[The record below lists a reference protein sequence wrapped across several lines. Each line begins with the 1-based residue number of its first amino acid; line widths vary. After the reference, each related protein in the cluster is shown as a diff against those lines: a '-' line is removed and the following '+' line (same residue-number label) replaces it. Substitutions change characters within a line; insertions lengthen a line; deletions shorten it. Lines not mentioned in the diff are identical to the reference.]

1 MWYYINMGNRILFLP
16 IIGTTTFFILLLLFT
31 RLFGPIPFSV
41 NSITTQKSDT
51 FQVSGDGM
59 VEVKPDV
66 ALVTVGVSANGPTV
80 KAAQDQLNGAINK
93 VSQAIKQLGVDD
105 KDIKTTNYNIN
116 PTYDYLSG
124 SQRITGYTSSSNLS
138 IKVRQIDKA
147 NAVIDAATQ
156 SGANQVGGVSFDVD
170 NKDRAEN
177 EAREKAVS
185 EAKKKAEQ
193 AAKIAGFK
201 LGRIINYQE
210 NFGGYPVPLPY
221 ALGTAES
228 KVPTP
233 QTQVEPG
240 STELRVTVTL
250 SFEIL

>member
-1 MWYYINMGNRILFLP
+1 MSNRILLLP
-16 IIGTTTFFILLLLFT
+16 VIGVTAFFTLLLIYTKLV
-31 RLFGPIPFSV
+31 GPIPFSV
-41 NSITTQKSDT
+41 NSIITTKSDT
-51 FQVSGDGM
+51 FQVSGEGV

-66 ALVTVGVSANGPTV
+66 ALVTVGVSANGSTV

-93 VSQAIKQLGVDD
+93 VSQAVKQLGVSD

-124 SQRITGYTSSSNLS
+124 SQKTTGFTASSNLS

-147 NAVIDAATQ
+147 NSIIDAATQ

-170 NKDRAEN
+170 DKTKAEN
-177 EAREKAVS
+177 EAREKAVAV
-185 EAKKKAEQ
+185 AKKKSEQ
-193 AAKIAGFK
+193 AARIAGFR

-221 ALGTAES
+221 AIGTTES
-228 KVPTP
+228 KSSPPT
-233 QTQVEPG
+233 QIEPG
-240 STELRVTVTL
+240 SNEIRVTVTL